1 MTEGELNTRE
11 KAHKINR
18 DRVQKFVS
26 GDDSLWC
33 KPPIEGSHTA
43 SVFPDSV
50 FLSIQGLIEKIFSES
65 V

>member
-26 GDDSLWC
+26 GDE
-33 KPPIEGSHTA
+33 EGSHTA